1 MTQPL
6 PVFTDY
12 VRQVPRQDAE
22 DLRFFVGN
30 IVAPVEVDRD
40 FAAHQIKITRDN
52 KAVHPHLRWRAKNAL
67 DVMRFFGNPHAKA
80 ASAVFKVKGRDDF
93 VRMVNYN
100 PRDYLDIQPVISSID
115 HVIHDVSGQVIV
127 PENPESLCAAL
138 RIIQHA
144 ANTHEKF
151 TRFRELALEAI
162 ENQYETDIDNLIH
175 FIESNPD
182 KASRRGKAHPR
193 ANYASHNVLVYKR

>member
-30 IVAPVEVDRD
+30 IVVPVEVDRD

-67 DVMRFFGNPHAKA
+67 DVMGFFGNPHTKV
-80 ASAVFKVKGRDDF
+80 ASAVFKIKGRDDF
-93 VRMVNYN
+93 VRMVKYN
-100 PRDYLDIQPVISSID
+100 PRDYLDVSPVISSVD
-115 HVIHDVSGQVIV
+115 YVIHDVSGQLVV

-138 RIIQHA
+138 RILSHGGG
-144 ANTHEKF
+144 NEKF

-162 ENQYETDIDNLIH
+162 ENQYETDIDDLIH
-175 FIESNPD
+175 FIENNPD
-182 KASRRGKAHPR
+182 KASRREKAHPR
-193 ANYASHNVLVYKR
+193 PDYASHNVLVYKR

>member
-12 VRQVPRQDAE
+12 VRQVPRQDAQ
-22 DLRFFVGN
+22 DLRFFVGS

-40 FAAHQIKITRDN
+40 FAAHQIKVTRDN
-52 KAVHPHLRWRAKNAL
+52 KAAHPHLRWRAKHAL

-80 ASAVFKVKGRDDF
+80 ASAVFKIKGRDDF

-100 PRDYLDIQPVISSID
+100 PRDYLDIQPVISSVD

-127 PENPESLCAAL
+127 PENPENLCAAL
-138 RIIQHA
+138 RIIHHGGG
-144 ANTHEKF
+144 NEKF

-162 ENQYETDIDNLIH
+162 ENQYHTDIKDLINY
-175 FIESNPD
+175 IENNPD
-182 KASRRGKAHPR
+182 QAKRRVKSHPR
-193 ANYASHNVLVYKR
+193 PNYVSHNVLVYKR